1 MSVRAVPALRS
12 TSTHLQHTGRERRSA
27 TQAPQAGNIPHND
40 QSQRLRRGIFRAP
53 TNRAGFAHR
62 SAQPLVKCQAKG
74 FGGDD
79 AGDEGRDFA
88 KERRKQRQATEVLAE
103 LLKAK
108 DKEATAAAMVEDL
121 SEEFFMMTSA
131 YLEIAKKEKNTDV
144 VAQME
149 TALQAALKMKEKTLR
164 PEIQLLNQLLR
175 AKTKAERQSVL
186 AQDPPTLVLNDGY
199 FFKLLE
205 RMAKDV
211 GRQPE
216 NPKQQELVAQLQ
228 AIKFDATKEES
239 KLKQ

>member
-1 MSVRAVPALRS
+1 
-12 TSTHLQHTGRERRSA
+12 
-27 TQAPQAGNIPHND
+27 
-40 QSQRLRRGIFRAP
+40 
-53 TNRAGFAHR
+53 
-62 SAQPLVKCQAKG
+62 
-74 FGGDD
+74 
-79 AGDEGRDFA
+79 
-88 KERRKQRQATEVLAE
+88 
-103 LLKAK
+103 
-108 DKEATAAAMVEDL
+108 
-121 SEEFFMMTSA
+121 
-131 YLEIAKKEKNTDV
+131 
-144 VAQME
+144 
-149 TALQAALKMKEKTLR
+149 MKEKTLR